1 MTPERAA
8 AGMNGVSVAVVIATR
23 DRPELARAALAAAS
37 TALRAGDSLL
47 LVDSASAD
55 SVAVAGIA
63 RQVGATLVRCEEPG
77 TSRARNAGWRAT
89 STELVAFTDD
99 DCLPDSRWLEAA
111 VEAFKREP
119 SASFVTGQVVSESAD
134 IPRAWLQLSVTSRV
148 DPAKFDREEDAAE
161 VGHGA
166 NMIWRRS
173 ALEQIGGFD
182 EGLGPG
188 TPLRAAEDV
197 DAFWRLLR
205 SGGIGAFDPGP
216 IVVHRQWRGRM
227 TQLRVCLGY
236 GVGAGA
242 LAVKRQRLR
251 DGTEQSLFGLKIPI
265 RALLELAWR
274 HGVQGVLRNVA
285 ERYAMG
291 TLAELAM
298 LAGAAQGVI
307 RARRM
312 ELADGHFSNLD

>member
-1 MTPERAA
+1 MTPERAT
-8 AGMNGVSVAVVIATR
+8 AGTSGIPVTVVIATR
-23 DRPELARAALAAAS
+23 DRPELAREALAAAS
-37 TALRAGDSLL
+37 TALRAGDSLI

-55 SVAVAGIA
+55 PVAIADIA
-63 RQVGATLVRCEEPG
+63 RQAGATLVRCEEPG

-89 STELVAFTDD
+89 SAELVAFTDD

-111 VEAFKREP
+111 VEAFNREP
-119 SASFVTGQVVSESAD
+119 SASLVTGRVVSESAD
-134 IPRAWLQLSVTSRV
+134 IPRAWLQLSVTSRLDTANFDHED
-148 DPAKFDREEDAAE
+148 DPTE

-182 EGLGPG
+182 ESLGPG

-205 SGGIGAFDPGP
+205 SGGIGVFDPGS
-216 IVVHRQWRGRM
+216 IVTHRQWRGRM
-227 TQLRVCLGY
+227 TQLRVYVGY

-242 LAVKRQRLR
+242 LAVKCERLR
-251 DGTEQSLFGLKIPI
+251 DSTHRPLSGLRIAM
-265 RALLELAWR
+265 RAFSGLAWQ
-274 HGVQGVLRNVA
+274 HGFQGVLRNV
-285 ERYAMG
+285 RQRFAMG
-291 TLAELAM
+291 ALSEFAM

-307 RARRM
+307 KARRM
-312 ELADGHFSNLD
+312 ELADGHFSNKR